1 MFAVYY
7 TDGTSSTIEVSRE
20 PEEHRHAT
28 SRMWRAIRE
37 AETKSFKTV
46 ARIAT
51 TYMVNGVPVDM
62 ESWSRNE
69 IRFYMRQSDS
79 DFKG

>member
-20 PEEHRHAT
+20 PGEHRHAA
-28 SRMWRAIRE
+28 SRMWRAIRA
-37 AETKSFKTV
+37 AETKTFKTV
-46 ARIAT
+46 ERIST
-51 TYMVNGVPVDM
+51 TYIVSGVPVDID
-62 ESWSRNE
+62 SWYRYE
-69 IRFYMRQSDS
+69 IRSYMRQSDS